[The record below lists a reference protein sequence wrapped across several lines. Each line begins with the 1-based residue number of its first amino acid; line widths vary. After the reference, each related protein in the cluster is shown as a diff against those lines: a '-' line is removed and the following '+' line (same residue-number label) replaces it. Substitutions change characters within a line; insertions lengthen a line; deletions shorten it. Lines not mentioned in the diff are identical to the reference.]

1 MEPDRRV
8 TVGRVTRPQGLKG
21 EVRVSLFDCSVEVFR
36 RLSRVTAVREDGP
49 PRALTLEAVR
59 THGRAVIVKFAEAV
73 DRSTAEGLVG
83 CELEVPVEE
92 IPSLAPG
99 ELYTYQLEGLEV
111 IADTGERLG
120 VLDEVLGLPAHDV
133 YVVREGD
140 REILLPATDE
150 VIREI
155 DLEKGHM
162 IVHLLDGLLD

>member
-1 MEPDRRV
+1 LEPDRRV

-21 EVRVSLFDCSVEVFR
+21 EVRVSLFDGSVEVFR

-49 PRALTLEAVR
+49 PRA
-59 THGRAVIVKFAEAV
+59 
-73 DRSTAEGLVG
+73 LVG